1 MITIKKYQD
10 VLNKTHTN
18 TFSNEIIKEILFDV
32 YTFDREFDRTL
43 YPNNEIIIL
52 DTDEQYTPPND
63 VSEFEIDIENYIKK
77 LYIVSDS
84 GEGVIVY
91 QKIKENKNE

>member
-1 MITIKKYQD
+1 MITIKTFQD
-10 VLNKTHTN
+10 VLNKIPTN

-43 YPNNEIIIL
+43 YPNNEVIIL

-63 VSEFEIDIENYIKK
+63 VSEFEIKVENYLKK

-84 GEGVIVY
+84 GEGLIIY
-91 QKIKENKNE
+91 QKRKEKNND